1 MNKKEKLKQLSIAT
15 RLCDLKIPESQL
27 GFIVD
32 LLKILEKQDD
42 IGAKRV
48 FKIAIRNEVFK

>member
-1 MNKKEKLKQLSIAT
+1 MKQLSIAT
-15 RLCDLKIPESQL
+15 RLCDFEIPESQL

-32 LLKILEKQDD
+32 LLKILEKQES

-48 FKIAIRNEVFK
+48 FKIAVRNEVFK